1 MKTRAITGFT
11 YIAVLIGFYLL
22 KFFVHD
28 FLFDLFAYACAIV
41 GTVEMLRASGK
52 RTTHAERVLVLC
64 FSIICIPS
72 CAIGE
77 YFFRFGLHM
86 IGVCFIALAVALL
99 CLLVFKHEET
109 NLDNIGVSMLS
120 AVYPT
125 LLLCTLVLANHVPDV
140 PALSRAGFNSNLL
153 ILFAFIVS
161 SISDTF
167 AYLFGRFLKKYYPKK
182 MAPTISPNK
191 TLIGGIGGVVG
202 GVLGA
207 LAIYF
212 AYNAIFVGEYVDM
225 HAWLPVYLIMGF
237 LVAIATEFGDLVES
251 CIKRNVGVKDMG
263 KILPGHGGIL
273 DRIDGT
279 MFATMVVYL
288 TFSFVRMF
296 VFR

>member
-11 YIAVLIGFYLL
+11 YIAILIGFYLL

-28 FLFDLFAYACAIV
+28 FLFDLFAYICAVV
-41 GTVEMLRASGK
+41 GTVEMLRASK
-52 RTTHAERVLVLC
+52 RTTTRAERVMVLI
-64 FSIICIPS
+64 FAIICIPA

-77 YFFRFGLHM
+77 YFFRYGLHM
-86 IGVCFIALAVALL
+86 IGICFIVLSVALR
-99 CLLVFKHEET
+99 CLLVIRHEET
-109 NLDNIGVSMLS
+109 TLDNIGVSLFS

-125 LLLCTLVLANHVPDV
+125 LLLCTLVLANHVPEL
-140 PALSRAGFNSNLL
+140 PALDRAGFNSNLL

-161 SISDTF
+161 SLSDTF
-167 AYLFGRFLKKYYPKK
+167 AYLFGRFLKHRFPQK

-191 TLIGGIGGVVG
+191 TVIGGVGGVVG
-202 GVLGA
+202 GVVGA
-207 LAIYF
+207 LALYF
-212 AYNAIFVGEYVDM
+212 VYNAIFVGAYVDM

-251 CIKRNVGVKDMG
+251 CIKRNAGIKDMG
-263 KILPGHGGIL
+263 RILPGHGGIL

-279 MFATMVVYL
+279 LFATMVVYL
-288 TFSFVRMF
+288 SFSFVRMF

>member
-28 FLFDLFAYACAIV
+28 FLFDLFAYACAII
-41 GTVEMLRASGK
+41 GTVEILRASGK

-153 ILFAFIVS
+153 ILFAFIVA

-167 AYLFGRFLKKYYPKK
+167 AYLFGRFLRKRYPKK

>member
-11 YIAVLIGFYLL
+11 YIAILIGFYLL

-28 FLFDLFAYACAIV
+28 FLFDLFAYICAIV
-41 GTVEMLRASGK
+41 GTVEMLRAAKS
-52 RTTHAERVLVLC
+52 RTTRPQRVMVLC
-64 FSIICIPS
+64 FAIICIPS

-77 YFFRFGLHM
+77 YFFRYGLHM
-86 IGVCFIALAVALL
+86 IGVCFIALSVALL
-99 CLLVFKHEET
+99 CLLVFRHEET

-125 LLLCTLVLANHVPDV
+125 LLLCTLVLANHVPQL
-140 PALSRAGFNSNLL
+140 PALERAGFNSNLL
-153 ILFAFIVS
+153 IIFAFIVS

-167 AYLFGRFLKKYYPKK
+167 AYLFGRFFKKYFPKK

-191 TLIGGIGGVVG
+191 TVIGGIGGVVG
-202 GVLGA
+202 GVVGA
-207 LAIYF
+207 LALYF
-212 AYNAIFVGEYVDM
+212 VYNAIFVGGYVDM

-279 MFATMVVYL
+279 LFACLAVYIAFAFIRL
-288 TFSFVRMF
+288 IA
-296 VFR
+296 